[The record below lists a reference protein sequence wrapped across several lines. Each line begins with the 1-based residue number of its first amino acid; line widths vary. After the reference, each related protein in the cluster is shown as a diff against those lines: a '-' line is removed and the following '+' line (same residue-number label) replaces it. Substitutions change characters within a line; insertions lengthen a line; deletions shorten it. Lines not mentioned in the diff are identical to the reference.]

1 MTKRIIKTFIGTAL
15 LTTSMSFANPVET
28 QVVKSEKLCLTD
40 TCIST
45 ERLQEEV
52 EKRSLEGNLPFEM
65 GLELIKRWSNNKL
78 TV

>member
-15 LTTSMSFANPVET
+15 LTTSMSLANPVET
-28 QVVKSEKLCLTD
+28 QDVKSEKLCLTD

-45 ERLQEEV
+45 EKLQKEV
-52 EKRSLEGNLPFEM
+52 EKRTLEGNLPFEM

>member
-15 LTTSMSFANPVET
+15 VTTSISFAGSIET
-28 QVVKSEKLCLTD
+28 EEVKTEKLCLSH
-40 TCIST
+40 TCMST
-45 ERLQEEV
+45 EKLEREV

-65 GLELIKRWSNNKL
+65 GLELIKRWSNNKM

>member
-15 LTTSMSFANPVET
+15 VTTSMTFATSVET
-28 QVVKSEKLCLTD
+28 QEVKSEKLCLTH
-40 TCIST
+40 TCMST
-45 ERLQEEV
+45 EKLQKEV

-65 GLELIKRWSNNKL
+65 GLELIKRWSNDKI